1 MSDILK
7 KPVIPGSLHSEGE
20 IFSTCMRFLDVMW
33 LESTVTYNAMLL
45 DASIQEAASMTSYQR
60 EALKFFV
67 DIYEKFYKS
76 EMQLINEQR
85 IKLTIGGRL

>member
-7 KPVIPGSLHSEGE
+7 NPVIPGSLHSESE
-20 IFSTCMRFLDVMW
+20 IFPTCKRFLDVMW
-33 LESTVTYNAMLL
+33 LESTGTYNVMLL
-45 DASIQEAASMTSYQR
+45 DASIQEETSMTSYQR

-85 IKLTIGGRL
+85 SKLTIGGRL

>member
-1 MSDILK
+1 MLDILK
-7 KPVIPGSLHSEGE
+7 NPVIPGSLHSEGE
-20 IFSTCMRFLDVMW
+20 IFSTCKRFLDVMW
-33 LESTVTYNAMLL
+33 LESTGTYNAMLL
-45 DASIQEAASMTSYQR
+45 DASIQEATSMTSYQR

>member
-7 KPVIPGSLHSEGE
+7 NPVIPGSLHSEGE
-20 IFSTCMRFLDVMW
+20 IFSTCKRFLDVMW
-33 LESTVTYNAMLL
+33 LESTGTYNAMLL
-45 DASIQEAASMTSYQR
+45 DASIQEATSMTSYQR